1 MNILQI
7 ENLEYRYGNGNKVI
21 DGLNISFESGKM
33 IALTGRSGAGKTTL
47 VSLLSGLTS
56 PTGGKILFDD
66 QDLST
71 IDKYDLR
78 SKKIGVIF
86 QGYNLL
92 PRLTARENVVLSM
105 DVAGK
110 KIENKEQRATELL
123 EKVHLSENLQK
134 RRVLKLSGGEQQ
146 RVAIARALSYDP
158 QVILAD
164 EPTGNLDRA
173 NTEEVLEIFR
183 ELAKE
188 GKCII
193 IATHDPQVTEFC
205 DQVVHL
211 EKQKEIS

>member
-1 MNILQI
+1 MSILQI

-21 DGLNISFESGKM
+21 DGLNIKFETGKM
-33 IALTGRSGAGKTTL
+33 IALTGKSGAGKTTL

-56 PTGGKILFDD
+56 PTGGKILYES
-66 QDLST
+66 QDLLAM
-71 IDKYDLR
+71 DKYDLR

-92 PRLTARENVVLSM
+92 PRLTAKENVILSM
-105 DVAGK
+105 DVSGK
-110 KIENKEQRATELL
+110 PIGNKEALATELL
-123 EKVHLSENLQK
+123 LKVHLSDNLQK

-164 EPTGNLDRA
+164 EPTGNLDHA

-183 ELAKE
+183 SLANE

-193 IATHDPQVTEFC
+193 IATHDPQVTQFC
-205 DQVVHL
+205 DQVINL

>member
-1 MNILQI
+1 MSILQI

-21 DGLNISFESGKM
+21 DGLNIEFETGKM

-56 PTGGKILFDD
+56 PTGGKILYEN
-66 QDLST
+66 QDLLAM
-71 IDKYDLR
+71 DKYELR

-92 PRLTARENVVLSM
+92 PRLTAKENVVLSM
-105 DVAGK
+105 DVSGK
-110 KIENKEQRATELL
+110 TIENKEGRATELL
-123 EKVHLSENLQK
+123 EKVHLSESLQK

-164 EPTGNLDRA
+164 EPTGNLDQA

-183 ELAKE
+183 ALANE

-193 IATHDPQVTEFC
+193 IATHDPQVTQFC
-205 DQVVHL
+205 DRVIHL
-211 EKQKEIS
+211 EKKQEIA

>member
-1 MNILQI
+1 MSILQI

-21 DGLNISFESGKM
+21 DGLNIKFDTGKM
-33 IALTGRSGAGKTTL
+33 IALTGKSGTGKTTL

-56 PTGGKILFDD
+56 PTGGKILYEN
-66 QDLST
+66 QDLLAM
-71 IDKYDLR
+71 DKYELR

-92 PRLTARENVVLSM
+92 PKLTAKENVVLSM
-105 DVAGK
+105 DVSGK
-110 KIENKEQRATELL
+110 SIQNKDARAAELL
-123 EKVHLSENLQK
+123 LKVHLSDNLQK

-164 EPTGNLDRA
+164 EPTGNLDQA

-183 ELAKE
+183 GLANE

-193 IATHDPQVTEFC
+193 IATHDPQVTQFC
-205 DQVVHL
+205 DCVINL
-211 EKQKEIS
+211 EKKQENS

>member
-1 MNILQI
+1 MSILQI

-21 DGLNISFESGKM
+21 DGLNIEFETGMM
-33 IALTGRSGAGKTTL
+33 IALTGKSGAGKTTL

-56 PTGGKILFDD
+56 PTGGKILYEN
-66 QDLST
+66 QDLLAM
-71 IDKYDLR
+71 DKYELR

-92 PRLTARENVVLSM
+92 PRLTAKENVMLSM
-105 DVAGK
+105 DVSGK
-110 KIENKEQRATELL
+110 VIENKEARAMELL
-123 EKVHLSENLQK
+123 DKVHLTDNLQK

-158 QVILAD
+158 HVILAD
-164 EPTGNLDRA
+164 EPTGNLDQA

-183 ELAKE
+183 SLANE

-193 IATHDPQVTEFC
+193 IATHDPQVTQFC
-205 DQVVHL
+205 DRVVNL
-211 EKQKEIS
+211 EKKQENS

>member
-1 MNILQI
+1 MSILQI

-21 DGLNISFESGKM
+21 DGLNIQFETGRM
-33 IALTGRSGAGKTTL
+33 IALTGKSGAGKTTL

-56 PTGGKILFDD
+56 PTGGKILYEN
-66 QDLST
+66 QDLLAM
-71 IDKYDLR
+71 DKYDLR

-92 PRLTARENVVLSM
+92 PRLTAKENVILSM
-105 DVAGK
+105 DVSGK
-110 KIENKEQRATELL
+110 AIANKDALATELL
-123 EKVHLSENLQK
+123 DKVHLSDNLQK

-164 EPTGNLDRA
+164 EPTGNLDKA

-183 ELAKE
+183 SLANE

-193 IATHDPQVTEFC
+193 IATHDPQVTQFC
-205 DQVVHL
+205 DQVIHL
-211 EKQKEIS
+211 EKYQEN

>member
-56 PTGGKILFDD
+56 PTGGKILFDN
-66 QDLST
+66 QDLT
-71 IDKYDLR
+71 AIDKYELR

-92 PRLTARENVVLSM
+92 PRLTAKENVVLSM

-110 KIENKEQRATELL
+110 KIENREQRAAELL

-146 RVAIARALSYDP
+146 RVAIARALSFDP

-164 EPTGNLDRA
+164 EPTGNLDQA

-183 ELAKE
+183 ELARE

-193 IATHDPQVTEFC
+193 IATHDPQVTDFC

-211 EKQKEIS
+211 EKRHDIS

>member
-1 MNILQI
+1 MSILQI

-21 DGLNISFESGKM
+21 DGLNIAFETGKM
-33 IALTGRSGAGKTTL
+33 IALTGKSGAGKTTL

-56 PTGGKILFDD
+56 PTGGKILYEN
-66 QDLST
+66 QDLLAM
-71 IDKYDLR
+71 DKYELR

-92 PRLTARENVVLSM
+92 PRLTAKENVILSM
-105 DVAGK
+105 DVSGK
-110 KIENKEQRATELL
+110 AIENKEARATELL
-123 EKVHLSENLQK
+123 EKVHLSDNLQK

-164 EPTGNLDRA
+164 EPTGNLDQA

-183 ELAKE
+183 SLANE

-193 IATHDPQVTEFC
+193 IATHDPQVTQFC
-205 DQVVHL
+205 DRIINL
-211 EKQKEIS
+211 EKKQ

>member
-1 MNILQI
+1 MSILQI

-21 DGLNISFESGKM
+21 DGMNIQFETGKM
-33 IALTGRSGAGKTTL
+33 IAVTGKSGAGKTTL

-56 PTGGKILFDD
+56 PTGGKILYEN
-66 QDLST
+66 QDLLAM
-71 IDKYDLR
+71 DKYELR

-92 PRLTARENVVLSM
+92 PRLTARENVILSM
-105 DVAGK
+105 DVSGK
-110 KIENKEQRATELL
+110 RISNKDALASELL
-123 EKVHLSENLQK
+123 DKVHLSDSLQK

-164 EPTGNLDRA
+164 EPTGNLDQA

-183 ELAKE
+183 SLANE

-193 IATHDPQVTEFC
+193 IATHDPQVTQFC
-205 DQVVHL
+205 DQVIHL
-211 EKQKEIS
+211 EKRQENS

>member
-1 MNILQI
+1 MSILQI

-21 DGLNISFESGKM
+21 DGLNIEFETGMM
-33 IALTGRSGAGKTTL
+33 IALTGKSGAGKTTL
-47 VSLLSGLTS
+47 VSLLSGLTC
-56 PTGGKILFDD
+56 PTGGKILYEN
-66 QDLST
+66 QDLLAM
-71 IDKYDLR
+71 DKYELR

-92 PRLTARENVVLSM
+92 PRLTAKENVILSM
-105 DVAGK
+105 DVSGK
-110 KIENKEQRATELL
+110 AIENKEARAIELL
-123 EKVHLSENLQK
+123 AKVHLTDNLQK

-164 EPTGNLDRA
+164 EPTGNLDQA

-183 ELAKE
+183 SLANE

-193 IATHDPQVTEFC
+193 IATHDPQVTRFC
-205 DQVVHL
+205 DRVVNL
-211 EKQKEIS
+211 EKKQEN

>member
-1 MNILQI
+1 MSILQI

-21 DGLNISFESGKM
+21 DGLNIEFETGKM
-33 IALTGRSGAGKTTL
+33 IALTGKSGTGKTTL

-56 PTGGKILFDD
+56 PTGGKILYEN
-66 QDLST
+66 QDLLAM
-71 IDKYDLR
+71 DKYDLR

-92 PRLTARENVVLSM
+92 PRLTAKENVVLSM
-105 DVAGK
+105 DVSGK
-110 KIENKEQRATELL
+110 SIGNKDAKAAELL
-123 EKVHLSENLQK
+123 DKVHLSDNLQK

-164 EPTGNLDRA
+164 EPTGNLDQA

-183 ELAKE
+183 SLANE

-193 IATHDPQVTEFC
+193 IATHDPQVTQFC
-205 DQVVHL
+205 DQVINL
-211 EKQKEIS
+211 EKKQENS

>member
-1 MNILQI
+1 MSILEI

-21 DGLNISFESGKM
+21 DGLNIVFETGKM
-33 IALTGRSGAGKTTL
+33 IALTGKSGAGKTTL

-56 PTGGKILFDD
+56 PTGGKILYEN
-66 QDLST
+66 QDLLAM
-71 IDKYDLR
+71 DKYDLR

-92 PRLTARENVVLSM
+92 PRLTAKENVILSM
-105 DVAGK
+105 DVSGK
-110 KIENKEQRATELL
+110 SIANKDALAAELL
-123 EKVHLSENLQK
+123 LKVHLSENLQH

-164 EPTGNLDRA
+164 EPTGNLDQS
-173 NTEEVLEIFR
+173 NTQEVLEIFR
-183 ELAKE
+183 NLANE

-193 IATHDPQVTEFC
+193 IATHDPQVTQFC
-205 DQVVHL
+205 DQVIHL
-211 EKQKEIS
+211 EKEKEIS